1 MRGGAAG
8 NKLRDMRATAKPRPP
23 AWYVISLRPVG
34 QHDAVRRAAARM
46 GMGCIAISTMRIAIR
61 DDADTRARLRDALA
75 APVAIFTSPNAVHAA
90 AANVSLRRKRGQRT
104 LAIGAGTAA
113 ALRRHGVDDVL
124 VPDRADSDALLAM
137 DALRD
142 VGGTRI
148 GLVTAPGGRDR
159 IAPGLRARGAEVV
172 RADVYAREPRAP
184 TARDFDALRRTRGRW
199 AIALSSGEA
208 LATLMAHLPADLTP
222 AIHRARVLAGS
233 ERLADEA
240 RALGFGEVRVA
251 AGARPGELVAARD
264 DRPRRHIR

>member
-1 MRGGAAG
+1 
-8 NKLRDMRATAKPRPP
+8 
-23 AWYVISLRPVG
+23 
-34 QHDAVRRAAARM
+34 
-46 GMGCIAISTMRIAIR
+46 MGCIAISTMRIAIR
-61 DDADTRARLRDALA
+61 DDAGSRALLRTALA
-75 APVAIFTSPNAVHAA
+75 APVAIFTSPNAVRAA
-90 AANVSLRRKRGQRT
+90 AASLSLRRRRGQRT

-113 ALRRHGVDDVL
+113 ALRRHGVEDVL
-124 VPDRADSDALLAM
+124 VPTRADSDALLAM

-142 VGGTRI
+142 VAGMRI

-172 RADVYAREPRAP
+172 RADVYARAPRTP

-208 LATLMAHLPADLTP
+208 LATLMAHVPADLAP
-222 AIHRARVLAGS
+222 KLRDARVLAGS

-240 RALGFGEVRVA
+240 RALGFRDLRVA

-264 DRPRRHIR
+264 DRPRRGIR